1 MIASLS
7 GTITHV
13 GLDHL
18 VVEVGGVGMR
28 VLVPPQVA
36 AEVRTGQEARLET
49 SLVVREDSLTL
60 FGFLDVDTRE
70 VFETVQS
77 VSGVGP
83 RLALALVAVLSPAEL
98 SRAVHTED
106 LAALTSVPGIGK
118 KGAQR
123 LVLELVGKLPAD
135 LGGGAAPTTTEQPAG
150 GDPSEPAWAPQV
162 RDALEGLGWNTAQ
175 ATKATRTVVEQHAQ
189 DTGPPPELPVL
200 LREALREAAS

>member
-1 MIASLS
+1 MIASVN
-7 GTITHV
+7 GTIAHV
-13 GLDHL
+13 GLDHV

-36 AEVRTGQEARLET
+36 AEVRTGQETQLAT

-98 SRAVHTED
+98 SRAVQTED

-123 LVLELVGKLPAD
+123 LVLELAGKLPTD
-135 LGGGAAPTTTEQPAG
+135 LGGEAAAPAAEPTG
-150 GDPSEPAWAPQV
+150 GDAGEPAWAAQV
-162 RDALEGLGWNTAQ
+162 REALEGLGWNATQ
-175 ATKATRTVVEQHAQ
+175 AAKATRTVVEQHAQ
-189 DTGPPPELPVL
+189 DTGPAPALPVL